1 MSLNSK
7 SDKPTWFDKN
17 PKRVIFLFLALI
29 ILIFL
34 FGIEYVLEQKFNI
47 QSNPKQRYVQIREV
61 LPDTDTIGAS
71 DNVNKDFVRV
81 RTDSN
86 GLLLPGKIHDDAD
99 ITLFFIGSS
108 TIMTV
113 TLDEKERLPYVTGNM
128 LEKKTKNKVNSYNGA
143 YSSSTSFHGLNML
156 INKVIPYKPDYLIF
170 MYNAVDLIKL
180 RLSPNYYWETN
191 YVTTS
196 AGSIMNALRGVKNR
210 LFPNIY
216 YVLNTNLNINIGG
229 YIRGLFNSLGF
240 DTKIIKKEHLKKTF
254 KDMDFEIAKDK
265 YTKNL
270 ESIIAICKIH
280 DIVPV
285 ILTEPWNLK
294 EIKKDKNIRD
304 LGLDDFVQY
313 HNTFN
318 TIIENTGRDEGV
330 ILVDLFNKINDKR
343 SELFVGKYHFSLDGV
358 KEESDLITKVIIKHR
373 EKYN

>member
-1 MSLNSK
+1 
-7 SDKPTWFDKN
+7 
-17 PKRVIFLFLALI
+17 
-29 ILIFL
+29 
-34 FGIEYVLEQKFNI
+34 
-47 QSNPKQRYVQIREV
+47 
-61 LPDTDTIGAS
+61 
-71 DNVNKDFVRV
+71 
-81 RTDSN
+81 
-86 GLLLPGKIHDDAD
+86 
-99 ITLFFIGSS
+99 
-108 TIMTV
+108 MTV

-358 KEESDLITKVIIKHR
+358 KVVSDLITKEIIKHR
-373 EKYN
+373 EKNN